1 MKFILNLITILI
13 ILFQTGNVFSDD
25 IIFNVNNIELNKE
38 FSKNKEKLANEAFKK
53 GFEKLTNRLLL
64 EKDYKKITNTS
75 LDEIKNLIS
84 YYQIGKNI
92 KKDENKIIVN
102 ISFDKNSIHNFFYK
116 KNILYS
122 DILNTEVIF
131 FPLLVE
137 NKQQFIYSKNYF
149 LDNWKSNNS
158 EELIQYSLPLESIE
172 NIEIIKRYKND
183 IFKLSTSEFFKEYDM
198 ENKVFVIIEKDND
211 KAKIFLNT
219 EISKNKLK
227 KNIILNNTFTNS
239 IDFNNKIILEVKKT
253 VKELIKSQNLIDV
266 RTPSFLNVKIKLKNE
281 NNLVIL
287 SNRLKKINLISNY
300 KVQQLSK
307 DYALVKIRYY
317 GQISKI
323 IKKIKDQKM
332 DLKKNGSEWLLNII

>member
-92 KKDENKIIVN
+92 EKDENKIIVN

-172 NIEIIKRYKND
+172 NIEIIERYKND

-227 KNIILNNTFTNS
+227 KKYNF
-239 IDFNNKIILEVKKT
+239 K
-253 VKELIKSQNLIDV
+253 
-266 RTPSFLNVKIKLKNE
+266 
-281 NNLVIL
+281 
-287 SNRLKKINLISNY
+287 
-300 KVQQLSK
+300 
-307 DYALVKIRYY
+307 
-317 GQISKI
+317 
-323 IKKIKDQKM
+323 
-332 DLKKNGSEWLLNII
+332 

>member
-1 MKFILNLITILI
+1 MKLILNFITILI

-198 ENKVFVIIEKDND
+198 ENKVFVIIEKDDD

-300 KVQQLSK
+300 KVQQFSK